1 MLQNY
6 IQKLSKLYFA
16 GNATEHSYRGDLQIL
31 LQEILGKEFAVIN
44 EPTRQKCGAPDYIVS
59 KKEVPIG
66 YIEAKDLKLGI
77 DHKKNKPQF
86 DRYRNA
92 LENLIITDYLHFE
105 FYKNGELKTEIS
117 LGEILMN
124 EIVPY
129 EKNFESFIHLIK
141 DFGQEVSQTIKNS
154 EKLAEMMANKALL
167 MADVIHNALDEDD
180 LTEKNTELVQQRTAF
195 KDMLIHDIDNQLFA
209 DLYSQTIAYGLFV
222 ARYHDPTLP
231 TFDRIEAANLIPKS
245 NPFLRK
251 LFQHIAGF
259 DLDIRL
265 KWIVEELVQ
274 IFLASDVKDIMKNFG
289 KSTRQEDPV
298 IHFYET
304 FLGKY
309 NPKLRKSRGVWYT
322 PQPVVQFIVRAVDD
336 LLKSEFGLSQGLADT
351 SKIKSKVDFHGKKV
365 DKEFHRV
372 QVLDPATGT
381 GTFLAETIKHI
392 YEENFKNINE
402 GIWPQYVEKD
412 LIPRINGFELLMA
425 SYSMA
430 HLKLDMLLSETGYET
445 NQDQRFNIF
454 LTNSLEEHHK
464 DTGTLFA
471 SWLSDESTLANQIKR
486 DTPVMCVI
494 GNPPYS
500 VSSSNKSDWILNLI
514 KDYKKNLN
522 ERKINLDDDY
532 IKFIRFGQYF
542 VDKNGEGILAYIS
555 NNSFVDGITHRQM
568 RRSLLESFDK
578 IYILDLH
585 GNSKKKET
593 AADGSADQNVFDIM
607 QGVSINLFVKTK
619 QKKKGELG
627 ELYQYDLQGKRSF
640 KYDFLNNNS
649 IKSIDWNQLKNE
661 EPNLFF
667 VKKDFSLADNYEK
680 GFKID
685 ELMSINVSGFQTKRD
700 KITIQYTEND
710 LIKISEIFIN
720 NESNTIRNLLKLP
733 EDGRDWTIDFAK
745 NDLLNNYPKIIKVMY
760 RPFDDRFTFYTGK
773 SKGFIAYPRND
784 IYKHLNSEN
793 NISIITC
800 RQLSTFDFQ
809 HVFMS
814 RLISDMCNI
823 SSQTKET
830 GYIFPLYLYQEP
842 TAFDERERIPN
853 FNPKI
858 LAEIEAKLGMKCVDD
873 ENFGKENFS
882 KENFGKENF
891 GKVLNFAEVENTLK
905 VENTPKAESKKTNF
919 SPLHL
924 LDYIYA
930 VLHSPKYRETYKEFL
945 KIDFPRVPFP
955 DAVGTSRDLSTIQK
969 NFWDLVKLGSEI
981 RKLHLLEEIA
991 NKDLQTKYP
1000 VAGNN
1005 VVAKPTFL
1013 TTENFSKENF
1023 GKENFG
1029 KENFSKENFGKVS
1042 NFAEVKNAPE
1052 VENLTGKVFIN
1063 ETQYFDNV
1071 PETAWNFYIGGYQP
1085 AQKWLKDRKE
1095 RELSYED
1102 IVHYQ
1107 KIIYALTK
1115 TDELMKKIDEVA
1127 FAKI

>member
-1 MLQNY
+1 MINQYLS
-6 IQKLSKLYFA
+6 KLSQLYFA

-31 LQEILGKEFAVIN
+31 LQEILGKEFAVVN

-59 KKEVPIG
+59 KKEIPVG

-92 LENLIITDYLHFE
+92 LENLIITDYLNFE
-105 FYKNGELKTEIS
+105 FYKNGELKTQIS
-117 LGEILMN
+117 LGEISSN
-124 EIVPY
+124 EIIPNQ
-129 EKNFESFIHLIK
+129 KNFESFIHLIK

-154 EKLAEMMANKALL
+154 ERLAEMMANKALL

-180 LTEKNTELVQQRTAF
+180 LVEKNTELAQQRTAF
-195 KDMLIHDIDNQLFA
+195 KEMLIHDIDNQLFA

-222 ARYHDPTLP
+222 ARFHDPTLP

-274 IFLASDVKDIMKNFG
+274 IFLASDVKEIMKNFG

-336 LLKSEFGLSQGLADT
+336 LLKHEFGLSQGLADT
-351 SKIKSKVDFHGKKV
+351 SKIKKKV
-365 DKEFHRV
+365 DTQHFDKRSQKYIQEDKEYHKV

-430 HLKLDMLLSETGYET
+430 HLKLDMLLSDTGYET
-445 NQDQRFNIF
+445 NNDQRFNIF
-454 LTNSLEEHHK
+454 LTNSLEEHHPYV
-464 DTGTLFA
+464 GQLPFA
-471 SWLSDESTLANQIKR
+471 GAIADESNLADMVKR
-486 DTPVMCVI
+486 DSPVMCVI

-500 VSSSNKSDWILNLI
+500 VSSSNKSEWIENLL

-522 ERKINLDDDY
+522 ERNIQPLSDDY

-555 NNSFVDGITHRQM
+555 NNSFVDGIIHRQM
-568 RRSLLESFDK
+568 RRNLLESFDK
-578 IYILDLH
+578 IYIIDLH

-593 AADGSADQNVFDIM
+593 APDGSADQNVFDIM
-607 QGVSINLFVKTK
+607 QGVSINLFVKTN

-627 ELYQYDLQGKRSF
+627 KLFQYDLQGKRSF
-640 KYDFLNNNS
+640 KYEFLNNNS
-649 IKSIDWNQLKNE
+649 IKSINWNYLKNI
-661 EPNLFF
+661 EPNFF
-667 VKKDFSLADNYEK
+667 FIDKNYEGVEIYNE

-685 ELMSINVSGFQTKRD
+685 ELFVEKTSGIKTHDDNNLVSFSD
-700 KITIQYTEND
+700 FNND
-710 LIKISEIFIN
+710 YNQRYF
-720 NESNTIRNLLKLP
+720 
-733 EDGRDWTIDFAK
+733 
-745 NDLLNNYPKIIKVMY
+745 Y
-760 RPFDDRFTFYTGK
+760 RPFDLRNIDYDLKKVLRHRFSVMK
-773 SKGFIAYPRND
+773 NMLED
-784 IYKHLNSEN
+784 
-793 NISIITC
+793 NISILTC
-800 RQLSTFDFQ
+800 KQQSTFDFQ
-809 HVFMS
+809 HA
-814 RLISDMCNI
+814 LITNCISDMCAV
-823 SSQTKET
+823 SLQTKET
-830 GYIFPLYLYQEP
+830 TYAFPLYLYQEP
-842 TAFDERERIPN
+842 TALDPRERIPN

-858 LAEIEAKLGMKCVDD
+858 LAEIEAKLGMKCVDS
-873 ENFGKENFS
+873 G
-882 KENFGKENF
+882 
-891 GKVLNFAEVENTLK
+891 LENTVILN
-905 VENTPKAESKKTNF
+905 EAQQSEESLHHEKDFSLHSSAQNDKTF
-919 SPLHL
+919 SPLQL

-955 DAVGTSRDLSTIQK
+955 QK
-969 NFWDLVKLGSEI
+969 ETFFNLVQLGSEI
-981 RKLHLLEEIA
+981 RKLHLLEEIS
-991 NKDLQTKYP
+991 NKELQTKYP

-1005 VVAKPTFL
+1005 VVAKPTFVKEGSPL
-1013 TTENFSKENF
+1013 SEGWLDSENQD
-1023 GKENFG
+1023 G
-1029 KENFSKENFGKVS
+1029 VS
-1042 NFAEVKNAPE
+1042 
-1052 VENLTGKVFIN
+1052 GKVFIN

-1102 IVHYQ
+1102 ILHYQ

-1115 TDELMKKIDEVA
+1115 TDELMKKIDDICFTEV
-1127 FAKI
+1127 

>member
-1 MLQNY
+1 MINQYLS
-6 IQKLSKLYFA
+6 KLSQLYFA

-31 LQEILGKEFAVIN
+31 LQEILGKEFSVIN

-105 FYKNGELKTEIS
+105 FYKNGELKTKIA

-124 EIVPY
+124 EIVPH
-129 EKNFESFIHLIK
+129 EKNFETFIHLIK

-180 LTEKNTELVQQRTAF
+180 LAEKNTELVQQRTAF

-500 VSSSNKSDWILNLI
+500 VSSSNKSEWIENLL

-522 ERKINLDDDY
+522 ERNIQPLSDDY

-555 NNSFVDGITHRQM
+555 NNSFVDGIIHRQM

-593 AADGSADQNVFDIM
+593 APDGSIDQNVFDIM
-607 QGVSINLFVKTK
+607 QGVSINLFVKTG
-619 QKKKGELG
+619 KKNVDELS
-627 ELYQYDLQGKRSF
+627 EVFHYDLFGKRDL
-640 KYDFLNNNS
+640 KYDFLSNNS
-649 IKSIDWNQLKNE
+649 IKTIEYKKLPNVAPDYYFVNKNFEVKE
-661 EPNLFF
+661 EYDEGFSLVNLF
-667 VKKDFSLADNYEK
+667 
-680 GFKID
+680 
-685 ELMSINVSGFQTKRD
+685 
-700 KITIQYTEND
+700 
-710 LIKISEIFIN
+710 
-720 NESNTIRNLLKLP
+720 P
-733 EDGRDWTIDFAK
+733 
-745 NDLLNNYPKIIKVMY
+745 LNNVGIVTA
-760 RPFDDRFTFYTGK
+760 RDNFTIHS
-773 SKGFIAYPRND
+773 SK
-784 IYKHLNSEN
+784 
-793 NISIITC
+793 
-800 RQLSTFDFQ
+800 
-809 HVFMS
+809 
-814 RLISDMCNI
+814 
-823 SSQTKET
+823 
-830 GYIFPLYLYQEP
+830 
-842 TAFDERERIPN
+842 
-853 FNPKI
+853 
-858 LAEIEAKLGMKCVDD
+858 
-873 ENFGKENFS
+873 
-882 KENFGKENF
+882 
-891 GKVLNFAEVENTLK
+891 
-905 VENTPKAESKKTNF
+905 
-919 SPLHL
+919 
-924 LDYIYA
+924 
-930 VLHSPKYRETYKEFL
+930 
-945 KIDFPRVPFP
+945 
-955 DAVGTSRDLSTIQK
+955 
-969 NFWDLVKLGSEI
+969 
-981 RKLHLLEEIA
+981 
-991 NKDLQTKYP
+991 
-1000 VAGNN
+1000 
-1005 VVAKPTFL
+1005 
-1013 TTENFSKENF
+1013 
-1023 GKENFG
+1023 
-1029 KENFSKENFGKVS
+1029 
-1042 NFAEVKNAPE
+1042 
-1052 VENLTGKVFIN
+1052 
-1063 ETQYFDNV
+1063 
-1071 PETAWNFYIGGYQP
+1071 
-1085 AQKWLKDRKE
+1085 
-1095 RELSYED
+1095 
-1102 IVHYQ
+1102 
-1107 KIIYALTK
+1107 
-1115 TDELMKKIDEVA
+1115 
-1127 FAKI
+1127 

>member
-1 MLQNY
+1 MINQYLS
-6 IQKLSKLYFA
+6 KLSQLYFA
-16 GNATEHSYRGDLQIL
+16 GNTTEHSYRGDLQIL

-105 FYKNGELKTEIS
+105 FYKNGELKTKIA

-124 EIVPY
+124 EIVPH
-129 EKNFESFIHLIK
+129 EKNFETFIHLIK

-471 SWLSDESTLANQIKR
+471 SWLSTESEGANQIKKN
-486 DTPVMCVI
+486 TPVMCII

-500 VSSSNKSDWILNLI
+500 GISSNNGEWISKLI
-514 KDYKKNLN
+514 DDYKYVDGVHFN
-522 ERKINLDDDY
+522 ERKHWLNDDY
-532 IKFIRFGQYF
+532 VKFIRFAQYL
-542 VDKNGEGILAYIS
+542 VEKNGEGIVAFINPHGYLD
-555 NNSFVDGITHRQM
+555 NPTFRGM
-568 RRSLLESFDK
+568 RWNLLKTFDK
-578 IYILDLH
+578 IYTIDLH

-593 AADGSADQNVFDIM
+593 APDGSADQNVFDIM
-607 QGVSINLFVKTK
+607 QGVSINLFVKTN
-619 QKKKGELG
+619 KKAKDELG
-627 ELYQYDLQGKRSF
+627 KVFHFDLFGKRND
-640 KYDFLNNNS
+640 KYNFLQENS
-649 IKSIDWNQLKNE
+649 L
-661 EPNLFF
+661 
-667 VKKDFSLADNYEK
+667 
-680 GFKID
+680 
-685 ELMSINVSGFQTKRD
+685 R
-700 KITIQYTEND
+700 
-710 LIKISEIFIN
+710 
-720 NESNTIRNLLKLP
+720 
-733 EDGRDWTIDFAK
+733 TIDFKELKPEKPQYFFISKDYDLFSKYNNSFKINELFIENTVGFVTANDKLNISFSEEEQK
-745 NDLLNNYPKIIKVMY
+745 NKIKDLLNLNEFEWRNKYDRKTDSRDWQYNFAVKDAQENIIKGFTKLTY
-760 RPFDDRFTFYTGK
+760 RPFDIRFTLYTGK
-773 SKGFIAYPRND
+773 SRGLYSSPQPKIMNHFIKKINLGLVTARSN
-784 IYKHLNSEN
+784 KSETCDHFYITE
-793 NISIITC
+793 NI
-800 RQLSTFDFQ
+800 
-809 HVFMS
+809 ME
-814 RLISDMCNI
+814 
-823 SSQTKET
+823 TKCGERT
-830 GYIFPLYLYQEP
+830 TQSALFPLYLYQEP

-891 GKVLNFAEVENTLK
+891 
-905 VENTPKAESKKTNF
+905 
-919 SPLHL
+919 
-924 LDYIYA
+924 
-930 VLHSPKYRETYKEFL
+930 
-945 KIDFPRVPFP
+945 
-955 DAVGTSRDLSTIQK
+955 
-969 NFWDLVKLGSEI
+969 
-981 RKLHLLEEIA
+981 
-991 NKDLQTKYP
+991 
-1000 VAGNN
+1000 
-1005 VVAKPTFL
+1005 
-1013 TTENFSKENF
+1013 
-1023 GKENFG
+1023 
-1029 KENFSKENFGKVS
+1029 SKENFGKV
-1042 NFAEVKNAPE
+1042 
-1052 VENLTGKVFIN
+1052 
-1063 ETQYFDNV
+1063 
-1071 PETAWNFYIGGYQP
+1071 
-1085 AQKWLKDRKE
+1085 
-1095 RELSYED
+1095 
-1102 IVHYQ
+1102 
-1107 KIIYALTK
+1107 
-1115 TDELMKKIDEVA
+1115 
-1127 FAKI
+1127 

>member
-1 MLQNY
+1 MINHYLS
-6 IQKLSKLYFA
+6 KLSKLYFA

-31 LQEILGKEFAVIN
+31 LQEILGKEFAVVN
-44 EPTRQKCGAPDYIVS
+44 EPTRQKCGAPDYIIS

-92 LENLIITDYLHFE
+92 LENLIITDYLNFE
-105 FYKNGELKTEIS
+105 FYKNGELKTQIS
-117 LGEILMN
+117 LGEISSN
-124 EIVPY
+124 EIIPNQ
-129 EKNFESFIHLIK
+129 KNFETFSHLIK
-141 DFGQEVSQTIKNS
+141 DFGLEVSQTIKNS
-154 EKLAEMMANKALL
+154 ERLAEMMANKALL

-180 LTEKNTELVQQRTAF
+180 LTENNTELVQQRTAF

-222 ARYHDPTLP
+222 ARFHDPTLP

-274 IFLASDVKDIMKNFG
+274 IFLASDVKEIMKNFG

-351 SKIKSKVDFHGKKV
+351 SKIKRKADFHGKKV

-430 HLKLDMLLSETGYET
+430 HLKLDMLLSDTGYET

-486 DTPVMCVI
+486 DTPVMCII

-500 VSSSNKSDWILNLI
+500 VSSSNKSEWILDLI
-514 KDYKKNLN
+514 KDYKRNLN
-522 ERKINLDDDY
+522 EKKINLDDDY

-555 NNSFVDGITHRQM
+555 NNSFIDGVTHRQM

-578 IYILDLH
+578 IFILDLH
-585 GNSKKKET
+585 GNARIKEVSP
-593 AADGSADQNVFDIM
+593 DGSVDQNVFDILP
-607 QGVSINLFVKTK
+607 GVSINIFVKNN
-619 QKKKGELG
+619 QKNKNVFGKIFHFDV
-627 ELYQYDLQGKRSF
+627 YGKRDF
-640 KYDFLNNNS
+640 KYKFLTNKS
-649 IKSIDWNQLKNE
+649 IKDIDWNKLNNE
-661 EPNLFF
+661 DDNHFF
-667 VKKDFSLADNYEK
+667 VKKDFSLKLEYSNFIAVNEIFENSNSCVKTD
-680 GFKID
+680 
-685 ELMSINVSGFQTKRD
+685 RD
-700 KITIQYTEND
+700 KLFYDESKSD
-710 LIKISEIFIN
+710 LEERFKTLFTNNFDRNFVEEFNIKDSGSYKLTKVLQNKKFDS
-720 NESNTIRNLLKLP
+720 SNLTSC
-733 EDGRDWTIDFAK
+733 F
-745 NDLLNNYPKIIKVMY
+745 Y
-760 RPFDDRFTFYTGK
+760 RPFEEKFVYYDFNIISRPGQK
-773 SKGFIAYPRND
+773 AM
-784 IYKHLNSEN
+784 KHLFKN
-793 NISIITC
+793 NNFAVILG
-800 RQLSTFDFQ
+800 RQGQVTGNFQ
-809 HVFMS
+809 WNLAYCVNK
-814 RLISDMCNI
+814 IADYNI
-823 SSQTKET
+823 FYRGG
-830 GYIFPLYLYQEP
+830 GYAFPLYLYQEP
-842 TAFDERERIPN
+842 TALDPRERIPN

-858 LAEIEAKLGMKCVDD
+858 LAEIEAKLNFVFVGEDNVVVDLPA
-873 ENFGKENFS
+873 GKDDF
-882 KENFGKENF
+882 F
-891 GKVLNFAEVENTLK
+891 
-905 VENTPKAESKKTNF
+905 TPI
-919 SPLHL
+919 HL

-930 VLHSPKYRETYKEFL
+930 VLHAPKYRETYKEFL

-955 DAVGTSRDLSTIQK
+955 QK
-969 NFWDLVKLGSEI
+969 ETFWDLVQLGSQI
-981 RKLHLLEEIA
+981 RKLHLLEEIS

-1000 VAGNN
+1000 IAGNN
-1005 VVAKPTFL
+1005 VVVKPIFVNSPPL
-1013 TTENFSKENF
+1013 EGWQSRNIGIDEVV
-1023 GKENFG
+1023 
-1029 KENFSKENFGKVS
+1029 GKVY
-1042 NFAEVKNAPE
+1042 
-1052 VENLTGKVFIN
+1052 IN

-1071 PETAWNFYIGGYQP
+1071 PEIAFNFYIGGYQP

-1102 IVHYQ
+1102 IIHYQ

-1115 TDELMKKIDEVA
+1115 TDELMKKIDQVLE
-1127 FAKI
+1127 I

>member
-1 MLQNY
+1 
-6 IQKLSKLYFA
+6 
-16 GNATEHSYRGDLQIL
+16 
-31 LQEILGKEFAVIN
+31 
-44 EPTRQKCGAPDYIVS
+44 
-59 KKEVPIG
+59 
-66 YIEAKDLKLGI
+66 
-77 DHKKNKPQF
+77 
-86 DRYRNA
+86 
-92 LENLIITDYLHFE
+92 
-105 FYKNGELKTEIS
+105 
-117 LGEILMN
+117 
-124 EIVPY
+124 
-129 EKNFESFIHLIK
+129 
-141 DFGQEVSQTIKNS
+141 
-154 EKLAEMMANKALL
+154 
-167 MADVIHNALDEDD
+167 
-180 LTEKNTELVQQRTAF
+180 
-195 KDMLIHDIDNQLFA
+195 
-209 DLYSQTIAYGLFV
+209 
-222 ARYHDPTLP
+222 
-231 TFDRIEAANLIPKS
+231 
-245 NPFLRK
+245 
-251 LFQHIAGF
+251 
-259 DLDIRL
+259 
-265 KWIVEELVQ
+265 
-274 IFLASDVKDIMKNFG
+274 MKNFG

-336 LLKSEFGLSQGLADT
+336 LLKSEFGLPQGLADT

-430 HLKLDMLLSETGYET
+430 HLKLDMLLSETGYQT

-500 VSSSNKSDWILNLI
+500 GESSNKSDWIMKLME
-514 KDYKKNLN
+514 DYKKEPGGKEKLK
-522 ERKINLDDDY
+522 ERNPKMVNDDY
-532 IKFIRFGQYF
+532 VKFIRFAQYL
-542 VDKNGEGILAYIS
+542 VEKNGEGIVAFINPHGFLD
-555 NNSFVDGITHRQM
+555 NPTFRGM
-568 RRSLLESFDK
+568 RWNLLKTFYK
-578 IYILDLH
+578 IYTIDLH

-593 AADGSADQNVFDIM
+593 APDGSADQNVFDIM
-607 QGVSINLFVKTK
+607 QGVSINLFVKTN
-619 QKKKGELG
+619 KKAKNELG
-627 ELYQYDLQGKRSF
+627 KVFHFDLYGKRND
-640 KYDFLNNNS
+640 KYDFLNQNS
-649 IKSIDWNQLKNE
+649 IKTIDYKELPNKAPMYFMINKNYLVQDKF
-661 EPNLFF
+661 NT
-667 VKKDFSLADNYEK
+667 

-685 ELMSINVSGFQTKRD
+685 ELITFYSSGITTSNDELLSDFKIEDLKTKLYNKEIYD
-700 KITIQYTEND
+700 LSEND
-710 LIKISEIFIN
+710 FYDVS
-720 NESNTIRNLLKLP
+720 
-733 EDGRDWTIDFAK
+733 
-745 NDLLNNYPKIIKVMY
+745 Y
-760 RPFDDRFTFYTGK
+760 RPFDKRIFCLNPKYSMRSRQNLVKNFVIENLSLNFRKTAENSDFWQHIYITK
-773 SKGFIAYPRND
+773 SPIEGNF
-784 IYKHLNSEN
+784 
-793 NISIITC
+793 
-800 RQLSTFDFQ
+800 LSAR
-809 HVFMS
+809 S
-814 RLISDMCNI
+814 YS
-823 SSQTKET
+823 
-830 GYIFPLYLYQEP
+830 FPLYLYQEP
-842 TAFDERERIPN
+842 TALDERERIPN

-891 GKVLNFAEVENTLK
+891 GKENFGKVSNFAEVENTSEVENTPEVENTSEVENTTK
-905 VENTPKAESKKTNF
+905 VENTPEAENASKAESKKTNF
-919 SPLHL
+919 SPLNL

-969 NFWDLVKLGSEI
+969 NFWDLVQLGSEI

-1000 VAGNN
+1000 IAGNN
-1005 VVAKPTFL
+1005 VVAKPTFV
-1013 TTENFSKENF
+1013 TTENFGKENFSKENF
-1023 GKENFG
+1023 G
-1029 KENFSKENFGKVS
+1029 KENFGKVS

-1102 IVHYQ
+1102 ILHYQ

-1115 TDELMKKIDEVA
+1115 TDELMKKIDDICFTEV
-1127 FAKI
+1127 